1 MNILAPS
8 ILAADIANLGDEI
21 KTTVSAGATYLH
33 IDVMDG
39 VFVPRLSFGQC
50 VVESIR
56 KCTDIVFDVHLMIVE
71 PIKCIE
77 DFARCGADIITVHLE
92 ACSDVTGTLKK
103 IRECGCKAGLSIKP
117 ATAVEDIIPYLDYVD
132 MILIMSVEP
141 GLGGQK
147 YMEDAT
153 ERIHKSRQ
161 IIEERGLDVDVEVD
175 GGVCR
180 DNLRMILDAGANVI
194 VSGSSI
200 FKGDIDT
207 NTKEFLEI
215 LKEAERA

>member
-8 ILAADIANLGDEI
+8 ILAADVAKLGEDI
-21 KTTVSAGATYLH
+21 NKTASAGAKYLH

-56 KCTDIVFDVHLMIVE
+56 KCTDITFDVHLMIVD
-71 PIKCIE
+71 PIKCVE
-77 DFARCGADIITVHLE
+77 DFANAGADIITVHLE
-92 ACSDVTGTLKK
+92 ACKDVAATLKK
-103 IRECGCKAGLSIKP
+103 IRDCGCKAGLSIKP
-117 ATAVEDIIPYLDYVD
+117 ATSVDEIIPYLEYTD

-147 YMEDAT
+147 YMDDAT
-153 ERIHKSRQ
+153 DRIRQ
-161 IIEERGLDVDVEVD
+161 TRKIIEDRKLDIDVEVD
-175 GGVCR
+175 GGICTE
-180 DNLRMILDAGANVI
+180 NLRMILDAGANVI

-200 FKGDIDT
+200 FKGDIT
-207 NTKEFLEI
+207 KNTKDFLKI
-215 LKEAERA
+215 LNDCE

>member
-8 ILAADIANLGDEI
+8 ILAADIANLGEEI
-21 KTTVSAGATYLH
+21 KTTVKAGAKYLH

-39 VFVPRLSFGQC
+39 VFVPRMSFGQC

-56 KCTDIVFDVHLMIVE
+56 KCTDIVFDVHLMIID

-77 DFARCGADIITVHLE
+77 DFAKCGADIITVHLE
-92 ACSDVTGTLKK
+92 ACEDVRATLKK
-103 IRECGCKAGLSIKP
+103 IKECGLKAGLSIKP
-117 ATAVEDIIPYLDYVD
+117 ATPVEDVIPYLDLLD

-147 YMEDAT
+147 YMEAAT
-153 ERIHKSRQ
+153 DRIRQ
-161 IIEERGLDVDVEVD
+161 TRKIIKERGLNIDVEVD
-175 GGVCR
+175 GGVCK
-180 DNLRMILDAGANVI
+180 DNLRMIIDAGANVI

-200 FKGDIDT
+200 FKGDIEK
-207 NTKEFLEI
+207 NTLEFVKI
-215 LKEAERA
+215 LKEAE

>member
-8 ILAADIANLGDEI
+8 ILAADIANLGEEI
-21 KTTVSAGATYLH
+21 KTTVKAGAKYLH

-39 VFVPRLSFGQC
+39 VFVPRMSFGQC

-56 KCTDIVFDVHLMIVE
+56 KCTDIVFDVHLMIID

-77 DFARCGADIITVHLE
+77 DFAKCGADIITVHLE
-92 ACSDVTGTLKK
+92 ACEDVRATLKK
-103 IRECGCKAGLSIKP
+103 IQECGLKAGLSIKP
-117 ATAVEDIIPYLDYVD
+117 ATPVEDVIPYLDLLD

-147 YMEDAT
+147 YMEAAT
-153 ERIHKSRQ
+153 DRIRQ
-161 IIEERGLDVDVEVD
+161 TRKIIKERGLNIDVEVD
-175 GGVCR
+175 GGVCK

-200 FKGDIDT
+200 FKGDIEK
-207 NTKEFLEI
+207 NTLEFVKI
-215 LKEAERA
+215 LKEAE

>member
-8 ILAADIANLGDEI
+8 ILAADVTKLGEEI
-21 KTTVSAGATYLH
+21 NATVNAGAKYIH

-39 VFVPRLSFGQC
+39 VFVPKLSYGQC

-56 KCTDIVFDVHLMIVE
+56 KCTEAVFDVHLMIVD
-71 PIKCIE
+71 PIKCVE
-77 DFARCGADIITVHLE
+77 DFANIGADIITVHLE
-92 ACSDVTGTLKK
+92 ACEDVTATLKK

-117 ATAVEDIIPYLDYVD
+117 ATKVEDIIPYLEYTD

-147 YMEDAT
+147 Y
-153 ERIHKSRQ
+153 
-161 IIEERGLDVDVEVD
+161 IEESTNRIMKTREYIANSGLDIDVEVD
-175 GGVCR
+175 GGVYLG
-180 DNLRMILDAGANVI
+180 NLKMILDAGANVI

-200 FKGDIDT
+200 FRGDIAN
-207 NTKEFLEI
+207 NTTEFMKIMQE
-215 LKEAERA
+215 

>member
-8 ILAADIANLGDEI
+8 ILAADIANLGEEI
-21 KTTVSAGATYLH
+21 KTTVKAGAKYLH

-39 VFVPRLSFGQC
+39 VFVPRMSFGQC

-56 KCTDIVFDVHLMIVE
+56 KCTDIVFDVHLMIID

-77 DFARCGADIITVHLE
+77 DFAKCGADIITVHLE
-92 ACSDVTGTLKK
+92 ACEDVRATLKMIK
-103 IRECGCKAGLSIKP
+103 ECGLKAGLSIKP
-117 ATAVEDIIPYLDYVD
+117 ATPVEDVIPYLDLLD

-147 YMEDAT
+147 YMEAAT
-153 ERIHKSRQ
+153 DRIRQ
-161 IIEERGLDVDVEVD
+161 TRKIIKERGLNIDVEVD
-175 GGVCR
+175 GGVCK

-200 FKGDIDT
+200 FKGDIEK
-207 NTKEFLEI
+207 NTLEFVKI
-215 LKEAERA
+215 LKEAE

>member
-8 ILAADIANLGDEI
+8 ILAADVAKLGEEIA
-21 KTTVSAGATYLH
+21 KTADAGAKYLH

-56 KCTDIVFDVHLMIVE
+56 KCTDIVFDVHLMIVD
-71 PIKCIE
+71 PIKCVE
-77 DFARCGADIITVHLE
+77 DFAKAGANIITVHLE
-92 ACSDVTGTLKK
+92 ACKDVAATLKK

-117 ATAVEDIIPYLDYVD
+117 ATKVEEIIPYLEYTD

-153 ERIHKSRQ
+153 DRIRQTRQ
-161 IIEERGLDVDVEVD
+161 IITERNLDIDVEVD
-175 GGVCR
+175 GGICR
-180 DNLRMILDAGANVI
+180 DNLKMILKAGANVI

-200 FKGDIDT
+200 FKGDITDNT
-207 NTKEFLEI
+207 NAFLKV
-215 LKEAERA
+215 LKECET

>member
-8 ILAADIANLGDEI
+8 ILAADVAKLGEDIA
-21 KTTVSAGATYLH
+21 KTADAGAKYLH

-56 KCTDIVFDVHLMIVE
+56 KCTDIVFDVHLMIVD
-71 PIKCIE
+71 PIKCVE
-77 DFARCGADIITVHLE
+77 DFAKAGADIITVHLE
-92 ACSDVTGTLKK
+92 ACKDVVATLKK

-117 ATAVEDIIPYLDYVD
+117 ATKVEEIIPYLEYTD

-153 ERIHKSRQ
+153 DRIRQ
-161 IIEERGLDVDVEVD
+161 TRKIITDRGLDIDVEVD
-175 GGVCR
+175 GGICR
-180 DNLRMILDAGANVI
+180 ENLKMILEAGANVI

-200 FKGDIDT
+200 FKGDITDNT
-207 NTKEFLEI
+207 NAFLKI
-215 LKEAERA
+215 LKECER

>member
-8 ILAADIANLGDEI
+8 ILAADIANLGEEI
-21 KTTVSAGATYLH
+21 KTTVKAGAKYLH

-39 VFVPRLSFGQC
+39 VFVPRMSFGQC

-56 KCTDIVFDVHLMIVE
+56 KCTDIVFDVHLMIID

-77 DFARCGADIITVHLE
+77 DFAKCGADIITVHLE
-92 ACSDVTGTLKK
+92 ACEDVRATLKK
-103 IRECGCKAGLSIKP
+103 IKECGLKAGLSIKP
-117 ATAVEDIIPYLDYVD
+117 ATPVEDVIPYLDLLD

-147 YMEDAT
+147 YMEAAT
-153 ERIHKSRQ
+153 DRIRQ
-161 IIEERGLDVDVEVD
+161 TRKIIKERGLNIDVEVD
-175 GGVCR
+175 GGVCK

-200 FKGDIDT
+200 FKGDIEK
-207 NTKEFLEI
+207 NTLEFVRI
-215 LKEAERA
+215 LKEAE

>member
-8 ILAADIANLGDEI
+8 ILAADVAKLGEDIA
-21 KTTVSAGATYLH
+21 KTADAGAKYLH

-56 KCTDIVFDVHLMIVE
+56 KCTDITFDVHLMIVD

-77 DFARCGADIITVHLE
+77 DFAKAGADIITVHLE
-92 ACSDVTGTLKK
+92 ACKDVAATLKK

-117 ATAVEDIIPYLDYVD
+117 ATKVEEIIPYLEYTD

-153 ERIHKSRQ
+153 DRIRQ
-161 IIEERGLDVDVEVD
+161 TRKIIKDRGLDIDVEVD
-175 GGVCR
+175 GGICR
-180 DNLRMILDAGANVI
+180 ENLKMILEAGANVI

-200 FKGDIDT
+200 FKGDITDNT
-207 NTKEFLEI
+207 NAFLKI
-215 LKEAERA
+215 LRECER

>member
-8 ILAADIANLGDEI
+8 ILAADVAKLGEDIA
-21 KTTVSAGATYLH
+21 KTADAGAKYLH

-56 KCTDIVFDVHLMIVE
+56 KCTDITFDVHLMIVD

-77 DFARCGADIITVHLE
+77 DFAKAGADIITVHLE
-92 ACSDVTGTLKK
+92 ACKDVVATLKK

-117 ATAVEDIIPYLDYVD
+117 ATKVEEIIPYLEYTD

-153 ERIHKSRQ
+153 DRIRQ
-161 IIEERGLDVDVEVD
+161 TRKIIKDRGLDIDVEVD
-175 GGVCR
+175 GGICR
-180 DNLRMILDAGANVI
+180 ENLKMILEAGANVI

-200 FKGDIDT
+200 FKGDITDNT
-207 NTKEFLEI
+207 NAFLEI
-215 LKEAERA
+215 LRECEK

>member
-8 ILAADIANLGDEI
+8 ILAADIANLGEEI
-21 KTTVSAGATYLH
+21 KTTVKAGAKYLH

-39 VFVPRLSFGQC
+39 VFVPRMSFGQC

-56 KCTDIVFDVHLMIVE
+56 KCTDIVFDVHLMIID

-77 DFARCGADIITVHLE
+77 DFAKCGADIITVHLE
-92 ACSDVTGTLKK
+92 ACEDVRATLKK
-103 IRECGCKAGLSIKP
+103 IKECGLKAGLSIKP
-117 ATAVEDIIPYLDYVD
+117 ATPVEDVIPYLDLLD

-147 YMEDAT
+147 YMEAAT
-153 ERIHKSRQ
+153 DRIRQ
-161 IIEERGLDVDVEVD
+161 TRKIIKERGLNIDVEVD
-175 GGVCR
+175 GGVCK

-200 FKGDIDT
+200 FKGDIEK
-207 NTKEFLEI
+207 NTLEFVKI
-215 LKEAERA
+215 LKEAE

>member
-8 ILAADIANLGDEI
+8 ILAADVAKLGEDIA
-21 KTTVSAGATYLH
+21 KTADAGAKYLH

-56 KCTDIVFDVHLMIVE
+56 KCTDITFDVHLMIVD
-71 PIKCIE
+71 PIKCVE
-77 DFARCGADIITVHLE
+77 DFAKAGADIITVHLE
-92 ACSDVTGTLKK
+92 ACKDVAATLKK

-117 ATAVEDIIPYLDYVD
+117 ATKVEEIIPYLEYTD

-153 ERIHKSRQ
+153 DRIRQ
-161 IIEERGLDVDVEVD
+161 TRKIIKDRGLDIDVEVD
-175 GGVCR
+175 GGICR
-180 DNLRMILDAGANVI
+180 ENLKMILEAGANVI

-200 FKGDIDT
+200 FKGDITDNT
-207 NTKEFLEI
+207 NAFLKI
-215 LKEAERA
+215 LRECER

>member
-8 ILAADIANLGDEI
+8 ILAADIANLGEEI
-21 KTTVSAGATYLH
+21 KTTVKAGAKYLH

-56 KCTDIVFDVHLMIVE
+56 KCTDIVFDVHLMIVD

-77 DFARCGADIITVHLE
+77 DFAKCGADIITVHLE
-92 ACSDVTGTLKK
+92 ACEDVRATLKK
-103 IRECGCKAGLSIKP
+103 IKECGLKAGLSIKP
-117 ATAVEDIIPYLDYVD
+117 ATPVEDVIPYLDLLD

-147 YMEDAT
+147 YMEAAT
-153 ERIHKSRQ
+153 DRIRQ
-161 IIEERGLDVDVEVD
+161 TRKIIIERGLNIDVEVD
-175 GGVCR
+175 GGVCK

-200 FKGDIDT
+200 FKGDIEK
-207 NTKEFLEI
+207 NTLEFVRI
-215 LKEAERA
+215 LKEAE